1 MGILLRMEL
10 PGKKKQ
16 VRRKRRSIDAVKEDM
31 KVVEVTEEDTYDR
44 TNRRRKILCGDP
56 LTGTAER
63 RRSSTCYL
71 SFLPFYC

>member
-10 PGKKKQ
+10 PGKKKR
-16 VRRKRRSIDAVKEDM
+16 VRRKRRFIDAAKEDM
-31 KVVEVTEEDTYDR
+31 IVVALTEEDTYDR

-71 SFLPFYC
+71 RFLHFYC